1 MDYKVIASQEEL
13 DKVAALPDELFKKI
27 PDDEK
32 NSEFIAT
39 ETTTYMKDVW
49 RRLNSNKVTTVALIV
64 IALVILM
71 AILGPIL
78 SGYTYD
84 GQDLTMRNAMPCKE
98 HLFGTDKFGRDIFT
112 RVAYGARISLTIG
125 FSAAIINLV
134 IGIIYGGIAGYAGGR
149 VDMIMMRIVDIL
161 YCIPSSMYVIL
172 IMVVLGAN
180 MYSVLVGIC
189 ISSWVGMA
197 RMVRS
202 QVLSLK
208 QQEFAMAATVLGASR
223 KRILFKHLII
233 NAMGPIMVSLTMQ
246 IPSAMFTEAFLSFIG
261 LGVSKPMASW
271 GSLANAALPAL
282 YTNPYQLFY
291 PALVMS
297 ITILALNLF
306 SDGLRDSLD
315 PRLRK

>member
-1 MDYKVIASQEEL
+1 MDYKVVATQEEL

-39 ETTTYMKDVW
+39 EATTYMKDVW
-49 RRLNSNKVTTVALIV
+49 RRLNSNKVTTVALII
-64 IALVILM
+64 IAVVILM
-71 AILGPIL
+71 AILGPML

-84 GQDLTMRNAMPCKE
+84 GQDLTMRNALPCKQ

-112 RVAYGARISLTIG
+112 RVCYGARISLTIG

-172 IMVVLGAN
+172 IMVVMGAN

-233 NAMGPIMVSLTMQ
+233 NAMGPIIVNFTFMV
-246 IPSAMFTEAFLSFIG
+246 PSAIFTEAYLSFIG
-261 LGVSKPMASW
+261 VGISAPMASW
-271 GSLANAALPAL
+271 GTLAQDARPLLDSYPIQMVWPVAAIC
-282 YTNPYQLFY
+282 
-291 PALVMS
+291 
-297 ITILALNLF
+297 ITMFALNF
-306 SDGLRDSLD
+306 VGDGLTEALD
-315 PRLRK
+315 PKKK

>member
-1 MDYKVIASQEEL
+1 MDYKVVATQEEL
-13 DKVAALPDELFKKI
+13 DRAAALPDELFKKI
-27 PDDEK
+27 PDEEK

-39 ETTTYMKDVW
+39 ESTTYMKDVW
-49 RRLNSNKVTTVALIV
+49 RRLNSNKVTTVSLI
-64 IALVILM
+64 IIGLVILM
-71 AILGPIL
+71 AIFGPIF

-84 GQDLTMRNAMPCKE
+84 GQDLTMRNALPCAQ

-112 RVAYGARISLTIG
+112 RVCYGARISLTIG

-149 VDMIMMRIVDIL
+149 VDMLMMRFVDIL

-172 IMVVLGAN
+172 IMVVMGAN

-233 NAMGPIMVSLTMQ
+233 NAMGPIIVNFTFMV
-246 IPSAMFTEAFLSFIG
+246 PSAIFTEAYLSFIG
-261 LGVSKPMASW
+261 VGISAPMASW
-271 GSLANAALPAL
+271 GTLAQDARPLLDSYPIQMVWPVAAIC
-282 YTNPYQLFY
+282 
-291 PALVMS
+291 
-297 ITILALNLF
+297 ITMFALNF
-306 SDGLRDSLD
+306 VGDGLTEALD
-315 PRLRK
+315 PKKK